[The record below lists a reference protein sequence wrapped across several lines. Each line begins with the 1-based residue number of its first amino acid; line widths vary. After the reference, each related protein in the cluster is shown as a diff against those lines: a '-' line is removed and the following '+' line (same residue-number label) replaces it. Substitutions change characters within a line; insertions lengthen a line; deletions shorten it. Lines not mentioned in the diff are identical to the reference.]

1 MRRSS
6 KRRASADTPGPGSR
20 PRRGTPARGASTSGA
35 SGVPTRSSRRT
46 GACRGCPT
54 AARSCRRPPR
64 PGRILLSMRASDRDR
79 EQALALLRARC
90 AQGYMSV
97 DTFERRV
104 ERTFAARTVGGLQGV
119 LADLV
124 GDRSRVRRTLSRLG
138 ASRVPA
144 VDAIA
149 VALPEDGPVVLGRS
163 RRCDVVLA
171 DPTVS
176 RRHVELRPA
185 GAGAWPAGGARRPP
199 APGGGDPPAGRAPAG
214 PRAAV
219 PPRA

>member
-1 MRRSS
+1 
-6 KRRASADTPGPGSR
+6 
-20 PRRGTPARGASTSGA
+20 
-35 SGVPTRSSRRT
+35 
-46 GACRGCPT
+46 
-54 AARSCRRPPR
+54 
-64 PGRILLSMRASDRDR
+64 MRASDRDR

-104 ERTFAARTVGGLQGV
+104 ERTFAARTVGELQGV
-119 LADLV
+119 LSDLV
-124 GDRSRVRRTLSRLG
+124 GDRSRVRLTLSRLG

-149 VALPEDGPVVLGRS
+149 IALPEDGPVVVGRS

-185 GAGAWPAGGARRPP
+185 GPGQWLAVDVGSLNGTWLANRRVAR
-199 APGGGDPPAGRAPAG
+199 ALVVPGDELWLGSCPVRLD
-214 PRAAV
+214 
-219 PPRA
+219 